1 MKDNFL
7 DPLQLLVAK
16 DIKEIDVRA
25 VYPTFHDP
33 LTAENIYINIE
44 NILLTLESLNTQYY
58 DCIEHLIRV
67 MLAF

>member
-25 VYPTFHDP
+25 VYLTFHDP
-33 LTAENIYINIE
+33 LTAENIYINVE
-44 NILLTLESLNTQYY
+44 NILLTLETLNTRYY
-58 DCIEHLIRV
+58 DCIKHWICV